1 MNNRFFR
8 YIGLGVLALTI
19 SLLSACLPSFDK
31 SLSPLTI
38 VTSTKEHH
46 TFYVEIPFS
55 QEGRIKGLMHRESL
69 DPQSGMLFWLGSEK
83 PVSFWMK
90 NTLIPLDMIFIA
102 KDGTITR
109 IHENAQPLDETPIP
123 SHGAVMAVLEINGG
137 QASDMGIK
145 PGDKVFHR
153 LFGNADAKGQIL
165 TP

>member
-1 MNNRFFR
+1 
-8 YIGLGVLALTI
+8 
-19 SLLSACLPSFDK
+19 
-31 SLSPLTI
+31 
-38 VTSTKEHH
+38 
-46 TFYVEIPFS
+46 
-55 QEGRIKGLMHRESL
+55 
-69 DPQSGMLFWLGSEK
+69 
-83 PVSFWMK
+83 
-90 NTLIPLDMIFIA
+90 MIFIA

-165 TP
+165 SP

>member
-1 MNNRFFR
+1 MNYRFFR
-8 YIGLGVLALTI
+8 YNCFGVVVLAVVFLT
-19 SLLSACLPSFDK
+19 ACLPSFDK
-31 SLSPLTI
+31 RLSPLTI
-38 VTSTKEHH
+38 VTSADEHH
-46 TFYVEIPFS
+46 IFYVEIPFS

-123 SHGAVMAVLEINGG
+123 SRGAVMAVLEINGG

-153 LFGNADAKGQIL
+153 LFDNADAKGRIL
-165 TP
+165 IP